1 MARGLLLISAAIAC
15 GVSSPSPAFAAAFAQ
30 HAVSSSEPSILLSSN
45 TIGEGAELGPTGL
58 FFAVFGQDGPHQ
70 WSLVE
75 NGGGTWGIDAASGEL
90 LLLGPLDFETTGT
103 YIVQPQATNGWGAGV
118 VQSFTIDVTD
128 VPSASEVGIAAENG
142 ATIPLFGSVRESAF
156 YNASLDTTVFAWEA
170 FVDGSRQA
178 HVSTYDHTNGTFGPI
193 VNSGIPG
200 LTDDDHGVPAIVQD
214 HQGYGHLFGGSH
226 FGSQRMQHAVT
237 DAPNDFSAWTV
248 QASLPRD
255 YAYPH
260 PVLVGETLYLFMR
273 RGSAGQT
280 KLVLRTTTALDN
292 GAATWGSEQAVID
305 LGENPPTVTKRV
317 YAGNFQAVGTEIWF
331 VAQLGSSSDSERENV
346 YFFRF
351 DTVTGSVSNFDGSE
365 TILAADLPVE
375 RAEAD
380 ADFMLYE
387 HTGTDKGTD
396 IPVWLLDHEDRAH
409 IFFGVGPNE
418 GPFDVMHMSET
429 GSGWSTPEAVASVT
443 GRFDVFAPVLR
454 ADGSIQ
460 LYYPSPWHDDWRD
473 LDFPLDGEIM
483 LKTRS
488 PAGAWSVARKIIEG
502 EEYSIGRVV
511 PILDGHSSARVMFT
525 ELADGNLDSMA
536 GGKRLFIYGDNGFLS
551 AAAPLGCPTSP
562 VTPGSSFSSTVTG
575 GGSASDRVASFL
587 PGAPNTSWI
596 GQYEYV
602 PLPRPA
608 SVTMTAPTA
617 AGTYELRLLANRIGS
632 CTYQVAAGPVPALSI
647 NDVTLAEGHSG
658 TTAATFNVTLSPTA
672 TGTVTVSF
680 ATANGTASAGSDYVA
695 NYGTLTFNPEETV
708 KTITVTVNG
717 DTTPEDNETFF
728 VNLSTPSGATI
739 ADNQGQGTITNDDL
753 PTLSINDVTVTEGH
767 SGTTSATFNVTLS
780 PAATETVTVAFVTAN
795 GTATAGSDYVAGSG
809 TLTFTAGQI
818 VNTVVVT
825 VNGDTDPEANEMF
838 FVNLS
843 APSGATI
850 SDNQGIGMITSD
862 DGTSQAVAW
871 TSLVGVTASGNT
883 LTKTAAGGW
892 GNAGAVSTK
901 SLISGDGFVEVTVSG
916 TNTHRMFGLGNG
928 DTNTNYA
935 DIEFGFLLIAGGT
948 VQLYESG
955 VSRGNFGTYVS
966 GDRVQVAVEGG
977 AVKFKR
983 NGVTLYTSTR
993 TPTYPLLVDTALS
1006 SQGATLSAH
1015 ISGSWAPTPPPPP
1028 PSGEA
1033 VAWTS
1038 LVGVTASGNTLTKTA
1053 AGGWGNAGAVSTK
1066 SLISGDGFVE
1076 VTVSGTNT
1084 HRMFGL
1090 GNGDTNTNY
1099 ADIEFGF
1106 LLIAGGTVQLYES
1119 GVSRGNFGVFASGDR
1134 VQVAVEGGTVKF
1146 KRNGVTLY
1154 TSTRTPTYP
1163 LLVDTALSSQGATLS
1178 AHISGNWGSA
1188 PPPPPPPGE
1197 AVAWTSLVGV
1207 TASGNTLTK
1216 TAAGGWG
1223 NAGAVSTK
1231 SLISGDGFVEVTVN
1245 ETNTHRMFG
1254 LGNGDTNANYTDIEF
1269 GFLLIAGGKV
1279 QIYESGTSR
1288 GNFGGFASG
1297 DTVQVAVE
1305 GGTVKFKRNGV
1316 TLYTS
1321 TRTPTYPLLVDTAL
1335 SSQGATLS
1343 AWVSGPW
1350 Q

>member
-15 GVSSPSPAFAAAFAQ
+15 GLSSPCPAFAAAFAQ
-30 HAVSSSEPSILLSSN
+30 PAVSSSEPSILLSSN

-58 FFAVFGQDGPHQ
+58 FFSVLGQDGPHQ
-70 WSLVE
+70 WSLLE
-75 NGGGTWGIDAASGEL
+75 NGGGTWGIDTATGEL

-103 YIVQPQATNGWGAGV
+103 YVVQPQATNGSGSGV
-118 VQSFTIDVTD
+118 VQSFTITVTD
-128 VPSASEVGIAAENG
+128 VPSASEVGTAAANG
-142 ATIPLFGSVRESAF
+142 ATIPLFGSIREPAF
-156 YNASLDTTVFAWEA
+156 YNASLNTTVFAWEA

-200 LTDDDHGVPAIVQD
+200 LKDDDHGVPAIVQD

-237 DAPNDFSAWTV
+237 NAPNDFSAWTV

-273 RGSAGQT
+273 RGSAGQY
-280 KLVLRTTTALDN
+280 KLVLRKTTALDN

-305 LGENPPTVTKRV
+305 LGENPPTVINLV
-317 YAGNFQAVGTEIWF
+317 YAGNFRPVGTEIWF
-331 VAQLGSSSDSERENV
+331 VAQLGSSTGLERENV
-346 YFFRF
+346 YFFRY

-365 TILAADLPVE
+365 TILAAELPVD

-387 HTGTDKGTD
+387 HVGSDKGTD

-418 GPFDVMHMSET
+418 GPFEVMHMYDT
-429 GSGWSTPEAVASVT
+429 GSGWSTPEAVATVT
-443 GRFDVFAPVLR
+443 GRYDVFAPVLL
-454 ADGSIQ
+454 ADGSLQ

-511 PILDGHSSARVMFT
+511 PILDGHSNARVMFT

-551 AAAPLGCPTSP
+551 AAAPLTCPTTP
-562 VTPGSSFSSTVTG
+562 VTPGASFSSTVTG

-587 PGAPNTSWI
+587 PGTPNTSWI

-608 SVTMTAPTA
+608 SVTITAPTA
-617 AGTYELRLLANRIGS
+617 AGTYELRLLANRIGF
-632 CTYQVAAGPVPALSI
+632 CTYQVAAGTLPALSI

-658 TTAATFNVTLSPTA
+658 TTAATFNVTLSPPT
-672 TGTVTVSF
+672 TETVTVSFDTLNGTASAGSDYAAHSGTVTFAAGESLKTVTILVDGDIAVEGNETFFVNLSAPSGATIADGEGQGTITNDDLPTLAINDVTVTEGNAGTTSATFSVTLSPAATETVTVAF

-695 NYGTLTFNPEETV
+695 GSSTLTFNAGETV
-708 KTITVTVNG
+708 KAVTVTVNG
-717 DTTPEDNETFF
+717 DTMPEANEAFF
-728 VNLSTPSGATI
+728 VNLSAPSGATL
-739 ADNQGQGTITNDDL
+739 ADTQGLGTITNDDL
-753 PTLSINDVTVTEGH
+753 PTLSINDVTVLEGP
-767 SGTTSATFNVTLS
+767 SGTANATFNVTLS
-780 PAATETVTVAFVTAN
+780 PAATETVTVAFATAD

-809 TLTFTAGQI
+809 TLTFTAGQT
-818 VNTVVVT
+818 VKTVVVT
-825 VNGDTDPEANEMF
+825 VNGDTASEANEMF

-850 SDNQGIGMITSD
+850 SDTQGIGMITD
-862 DGTSQAVAW
+862 DDWTPQAVAWTSLVGVTASGNTLTKTAAGGWGNAGAISTKSLSSGDGFVEVTVSETNTHRMFGLGNGDTNANYADIEFGFLLVAGGNVQLYESGVSRGNFGVYASGDKVQVAVEGGAVKFKRNGVTLYTSTRTPTYPLIVDTALSSQGATLSAHISGNWTAASPPPPSSGEAVAW

-901 SLISGDGFVEVTVSG
+901 SLTSGDGLVEVTVSE

-928 DTNTNYA
+928 DTNANYA
-935 DIEFGFLLIAGGT
+935 DIEFGFLLIAGGN

-955 VSRGNFGTYVS
+955 VSRGNFGVYAS
-966 GDRVQVAVEGG
+966 GDKVQVAVEGG

-1006 SQGATLSAH
+1006 SQGATLSA
-1015 ISGSWAPTPPPPP
+1015 
-1028 PSGEA
+1028 
-1033 VAWTS
+1033 
-1038 LVGVTASGNTLTKTA
+1038 
-1053 AGGWGNAGAVSTK
+1053 
-1066 SLISGDGFVE
+1066 
-1076 VTVSGTNT
+1076 
-1084 HRMFGL
+1084 
-1090 GNGDTNTNY
+1090 
-1099 ADIEFGF
+1099 
-1106 LLIAGGTVQLYES
+1106 
-1119 GVSRGNFGVFASGDR
+1119 
-1134 VQVAVEGGTVKF
+1134 
-1146 KRNGVTLY
+1146 
-1154 TSTRTPTYP
+1154 
-1163 LLVDTALSSQGATLS
+1163 
-1178 AHISGNWGSA
+1178 
-1188 PPPPPPPGE
+1188 
-1197 AVAWTSLVGV
+1197 
-1207 TASGNTLTK
+1207 
-1216 TAAGGWG
+1216 
-1223 NAGAVSTK
+1223 
-1231 SLISGDGFVEVTVN
+1231 
-1245 ETNTHRMFG
+1245 
-1254 LGNGDTNANYTDIEF
+1254 
-1269 GFLLIAGGKV
+1269 
-1279 QIYESGTSR
+1279 
-1288 GNFGGFASG
+1288 
-1297 DTVQVAVE
+1297 
-1305 GGTVKFKRNGV
+1305 
-1316 TLYTS
+1316 
-1321 TRTPTYPLLVDTAL
+1321 
-1335 SSQGATLS
+1335 
-1343 AWVSGPW
+1343 WVSGPW